1 MIQKIKIIKTLIII
15 FSLSLSFSA
24 NAQTVE
30 EIIKGRK
37 AMFSENYQNAKKIS
51 ILLKSK
57 RIEEAKPL
65 MKKISDNYIKL
76 LDYFPENA
84 KEGFKTGALPSIWEN
99 KDEFNALMKKAS
111 DDMIKLAKA
120 IDTAEDLRENV
131 YVRESLETS
140 QLSAKSGTRFRSVS
154 KETNPPKIST
164 TMAADVVSEVRC
176 GSKVGGS
183 AHNLLNTPPAS
194 ISEPTDAS
202 AIVLISDFSLGTEE
216 DIGDVDSDE
225 EMAPS

>member
-15 FSLSLSFSA
+15 FSLCFPFTA

-57 RIEEAKPL
+57 KIEEAKPL

-76 LDYFPENA
+76 LDYFPENT
-84 KEGFKTGALPSIWEN
+84 KEGFKTEALPTIWEN

-111 DDMIKLAKA
+111 EDMIKLAKA
-120 IDTAEDLRENV
+120 IDTAEDLRAAPKELMWSNC
-131 YVRESLETS
+131 
-140 QLSAKSGTRFRSVS
+140 SACHSKFR
-154 KETNPPKIST
+154 
-164 TMAADVVSEVRC
+164 
-176 GSKVGGS
+176 
-183 AHNLLNTPPAS
+183 
-194 ISEPTDAS
+194 
-202 AIVLISDFSLGTEE
+202 
-216 DIGDVDSDE
+216 
-225 EMAPS
+225 APH

>member
-15 FSLSLSFSA
+15 FSLSLSFSS

-76 LDYFPENA
+76 LDYFPENT
-84 KEGFKTGALPSIWEN
+84 KEGFKTEALPSIWEN
-99 KDEFNALMKKAS
+99 KDDFNALMKKAS
-111 DDMIKLAKA
+111 EDMIKLSKA
-120 IDTAEDLRENV
+120 IDTAEDLRAVQKELMWSNC
-131 YVRESLETS
+131 
-140 QLSAKSGTRFRSVS
+140 SACHSRFR
-154 KETNPPKIST
+154 
-164 TMAADVVSEVRC
+164 
-176 GSKVGGS
+176 
-183 AHNLLNTPPAS
+183 
-194 ISEPTDAS
+194 
-202 AIVLISDFSLGTEE
+202 
-216 DIGDVDSDE
+216 
-225 EMAPS
+225 APH

>member
-1 MIQKIKIIKTLIII
+1 MIQKMKIIKTLIII
-15 FSLSLSFSA
+15 FSLCFPFTA

-57 RIEEAKPL
+57 KIEEAKPL

-76 LDYFPENA
+76 LDYFPENT
-84 KEGFKTGALPSIWEN
+84 KEGFKTEALPSIWEN

-120 IDTAEDLRENV
+120 IETAEDLRAAQKELMW
-131 YVRESLETS
+131 SSCTTCHS
-140 QLSAKSGTRFRSVS
+140 RFR
-154 KETNPPKIST
+154 
-164 TMAADVVSEVRC
+164 
-176 GSKVGGS
+176 
-183 AHNLLNTPPAS
+183 
-194 ISEPTDAS
+194 
-202 AIVLISDFSLGTEE
+202 
-216 DIGDVDSDE
+216 
-225 EMAPS
+225 APH

>member
-1 MIQKIKIIKTLIII
+1 MKQKIKIIQTII
-15 FSLSLSFSA
+15 FIFLISFPFYA
-24 NAQTVE
+24 NAMTVE

-120 IDTAEDLRENV
+120 IETAEDLRAAQKELMWSNC
-131 YVRESLETS
+131 
-140 QLSAKSGTRFRSVS
+140 SACHSKFR
-154 KETNPPKIST
+154 
-164 TMAADVVSEVRC
+164 
-176 GSKVGGS
+176 
-183 AHNLLNTPPAS
+183 
-194 ISEPTDAS
+194 
-202 AIVLISDFSLGTEE
+202 
-216 DIGDVDSDE
+216 
-225 EMAPS
+225 APH